1 MGLWLGRPERPVVI
15 ERDAS
20 ADALGQQVL
29 GLLSQRAE
37 IVPHPRQDEWTEQG
51 RAFRAPILSQA
62 RVRSWR
68 AFLAPAD
75 LVDVSRRASL
85 VEVIPMRRDL
95 TRSDVFN
102 AVDTETTE
110 LTTPPPGELGRAIIT
125 SFSPD

>member
-1 MGLWLGRPERPVVI
+1 MGLWLGRPERPVVMDV
-15 ERDAS
+15 DAS

-29 GLLSQRAE
+29 SLLSQRAE

-51 RAFRAPILSQA
+51 RAFRAPVLSQA

-75 LVDVSRRASL
+75 LVDVTRQASL
-85 VEVIPMRRDL
+85 IKVIPMRRDRK
-95 TRSDVFN
+95 RSDVFN

-110 LTTPPPGELGRAIIT
+110 LTTPPSGELGRAVIAA
-125 SFSPD
+125 FSPD